1 MATRRII
8 GTIVVLTALFVT
20 SATLRAATPR
30 AGDEPEKPDAAGG
43 TRIYSFPRA
52 DVVYSEGIGY
62 HAGNGD
68 FFVGSTNGGAVYRGN
83 ASRGNRQIELF
94 LPAGSDG
101 RTDVRGIKVNPQGQ
115 LFLAGGPTGTMWMYD
130 AVSGQLL
137 SSFRNG
143 IQGSF
148 INDVAI
154 APDGAA
160 YFTDSNVPLL
170 YRIKADAQG
179 IYRFEFWRD
188 LRDTV
193 IQYGQGFN
201 LNGIVVT
208 PDNKYLIVVQTNTG
222 KLFRIATDTK
232 EVTEIT
238 LAGGDR
244 MTNGDGLLLDGQILH
259 VVRNSLNLIVQ
270 LRLAADYTS
279 GQQVGSFTDPSFQFT
294 TTIAKAGDRLLVV
307 NSQFNRRMA
316 NNPELPFSV
325 ASVPLR

>member
-1 MATRRII
+1 MRVRRRVGLVIAI
-8 GTIVVLTALFVT
+8 LVVVGTASV
-20 SATLRAATPR
+20 SARSEVAR
-30 AGDEPEKPDAAGG
+30 DRDEAVRY
-43 TRIYSFPRA
+43 TFPQS
-52 DVVYSEGIGY
+52 DVVYPEGIAY

-68 FFVGSTNGGAVYRGN
+68 FFVGSTNGGTVYRGN
-83 ASRGNRQIELF
+83 AWRGNRRLEVF
-94 LPAGSDG
+94 LPGGADG
-101 RTDVRGIKVNPQGQ
+101 RTDARGMKVNPQGQ
-115 LFLAGGPTGTMWMYD
+115 LFIAAGPTGSMWMYD
-130 AVSGQLL
+130 AVTGRLL

-143 IQGSF
+143 IEGSF

-170 YRIKADAQG
+170 YRIKADTNGVYQ
-179 IYRFEFWRD
+179 FEFWRD

-193 IQYGQGFN
+193 IQYGPGFN
-201 LNGIVVT
+201 LNGIVAT
-208 PDNKYLIVVQTNTG
+208 PDGKYLIVVQSNTG

-244 MTNGDGLLLDGQILH
+244 MTAGDGLLLTGQTLH

-270 LRLAADYTS
+270 IRLAPDYAS
-279 GQQVGSFTDPSFQFT
+279 GQQIGSFTDPSFQFT
-294 TTIAKAGDRLLVV
+294 TTAALAGDRLLVV
-307 NSQFNRRMA
+307 NSQFNRRST

-325 ASVPLR
+325 SGVRLP